1 MATTILSPRASS
13 PELARI
19 VDAIRTRQR
28 FVLSSHS
35 RPDGDAIGSQL
46 SMLYALRALG
56 KEAIAVNADAAP
68 PPLMAFPGVSDIVI
82 APRVEGNFDAA
93 IVMECGD
100 LARTGVAGFDQY
112 FVINIDHHPGNT
124 SYGQINW
131 FDSSAAAC
139 AEMVYDIVGAL
150 GVTLTIEIATHI
162 YLAILTDTGSFHY
175 SGITPRTFEICR
187 ECIDAGVDPVQ
198 VARSVY
204 DSNSMGRLKLF
215 GSVLSAMQ
223 IDSTGRIAIVYV
235 DHEMAREAGGTYED
249 TEGLINLPLTV
260 KEIQAVVFFKQ
271 LEADEYRI
279 SLRSKGDIDIG
290 SIAKAFGGGGHKNA
304 AGCTVTGP
312 IDALQKTF
320 IEKIEAAI
328 DGRPAGR

>member
-1 MATTILSPRASS
+1 MTTTILSPRASS